1 MPPPPA
7 SDTAWEALPLPA
19 LLLDVRGVVQRVNQ
33 ATRALLPAFVE
44 GSSWPAGLDAAP
56 ATLLRMRLAAQR
68 DFVLE
73 LQLRSAGTPAWFE
86 LSARWLPD
94 AQRFSCVLRDC
105 TVERLAE
112 REARAETQ
120 RFALLADSVPALIAY
135 YEAGRLTCA
144 YANKQYAR
152 AFGFEP
158 ESIIGRTFA
167 EVIGAEAAA
176 EIQPRV
182 DRLLSHHET
191 ASYERQTAGADGAPR
206 WIEVTL
212 VPHLDGGQLV
222 GAFVLISDITHH
234 RRIEAALRESED
246 RLSKFMDASLEGI
259 VFHRDGVVTDVNGA
273 LVDLLGYRPEQ
284 LIGRHVLEFV
294 APEHRARA
302 QAVMSSASDQRYDL
316 AVVAADGQRIAIESI
331 GRTFTR
337 RGEKLRMAIVRD
349 IRDRLQAQQRIEF
362 LAHHD
367 PLTGLPNRAHFMG
380 QLAARLSAGTA
391 AYAALLFIDLDHFKR
406 INDSL
411 GHLAGDQAL
420 QAVAQR
426 IVQSV
431 RPIDLVGRFGGD
443 EFLVL
448 LADVADRRVAQELVQ
463 RLTQAVEAPL
473 SVQGQQIAT
482 SPSIGVAM
490 MPADGRLPAELIK
503 NADAAMYAAKA
514 RGRGTCCFFEPGMAV
529 QAQTVLALDD
539 QIGAALQR
547 GEFSLLLQPR
557 VPLGGS
563 SLQVQALPRWQHP
576 ERGWLAPQ
584 QFVDATHE
592 RRLTQPLV
600 RWALHEAIKAQ
611 RGWAATGVPPEVVLD
626 LSGLPLPLPALAR
639 LAAQVCRES
648 PPGGALS
655 LDVGASAL
663 VGDEPALR
671 AALAELAQLGI
682 AVAIDDLGRGAM
694 ALAQLRALPVR
705 GVNLGHDFVA
715 ALPADGAAATI
726 AAALVRMAQGL
737 RLEVTAKGVESLAQ
751 RRWLADVGCGRVQ
764 GPGVAPPMP
773 APAFAQ
779 WLREQ
784 SA

>member
-1 MPPPPA
+1 MPPLT
-7 SDTAWEALPLPA
+7 DTAWDALPLPA
-19 LLLDVRGVVQRVNQ
+19 LLLDARGVVQRVSQ
-33 ATRALLPAFVE
+33 ALRALLPVAVV
-44 GSSWPAGLDAAP
+44 GANWPEQLDAAP
-56 ATLLRMRLAAQR
+56 AALLRMRLAAQR

-73 LQLRSAGTPAWFE
+73 LQLRADGTPGWFE
-86 LSARWLPD
+86 LSARWMHD
-94 AQRFSCVLRDC
+94 AQCFSCVLRDC

-120 RFALLADSVPALIAY
+120 RFSLLADSVPALIAY
-135 YEAGRLTCA
+135 YEAGRLSCA
-144 YANKQYAR
+144 YANRQYAQT
-152 AFGFEP
+152 FGLTP

-167 EVIGAEAAA
+167 EVIGAEATA

-191 ASYERQTAGADGAPR
+191 ASYERQTSGPDGAPR

-212 VPHLDGGQLV
+212 VPHLDHGQLL

-259 VFHRDGVVTDVNGA
+259 VFHRDGVITDVNRA
-273 LVDLLGYRPEQ
+273 LVDLVGYRPEQ
-284 LIGRHVLEFV
+284 MIGRQVLEFV

-316 AVVAADGQRIAIESI
+316 AVVAADGQQIAIESI
-331 GRTFTR
+331 GRTFMR
-337 RGEKLRMAIVRD
+337 RGERLRMAIVRD

-380 QLAARLSAGTA
+380 QLAARLSTGA
-391 AYAALLFIDLDHFKR
+391 AAHAALLFIDLDHFKR

-431 RPIDLVGRFGGD
+431 RPVDLVGRFGGD
-443 EFLVL
+443 EFVVL
-448 LADVADRRVAQELVQ
+448 LADVAERRVAQELVQ
-463 RLTQAVEAPL
+463 RLAQAVEAPL
-473 SVQGQQIAT
+473 SVQGQRIAA

-490 MPADGRLPAELIK
+490 MPADGRLPAELIR
-503 NADAAMYAAKA
+503 NADAAMYVAKA
-514 RGRGTCCFFEPGMAV
+514 RGRGTCCFFEPGMAA
-529 QAQTVLALDD
+529 QAQSALAMDD

-557 VPLGGS
+557 VPLGGG
-563 SLQVQALPRWQHP
+563 SLQVQALVRWQHP

-600 RWALHEAIKAQ
+600 RWALQEAIAAQ
-611 RGWAATGVPPEVVLD
+611 RGWAAMAGVPPEVVLD

-639 LAAQVCRES
+639 LAGEVCREA
-648 PPGGALS
+648 PPRGALA

-663 VGDEPALR
+663 AGDEAALR

-682 AVAIDDLGRGAM
+682 AVAIDDLGHGAM

-715 ALPADGAAATI
+715 ALPADGAAAAI
-726 AAALVRMAQGL
+726 ATALVQMAHGL
-737 RLEVTAKGVESLAQ
+737 RLEVTAKGVESPAQ